1 MKTGRFLLFEQ
12 VTRAMCDLEDGMETV
27 IVNVAQGA
35 LRGRKVNSRPGS
47 PYYSF
52 QGIPYAKP
60 PVGSRRFKSPEPM
73 DPWRGERDSLEEGS
87 ICIHFDMLMKQLR
100 GVEDCL
106 FLNVPDGGST
116 ALKAVMVWIHGGGF
130 TMGSGNIDFYGPDYF
145 VHADVILVTFN
156 YRLGALGF
164 LCLNDTN
171 VSANNGL
178 KDQVAVLRWVQQNIA
193 QFGGDPDNVTIFG
206 ERLFHRAIAQS
217 GSVLNPWAFIE
228 SSRTRAF
235 RLGELLGCKTD
246 DAEELVRFL
255 RGVTA
260 KSIVEAQ
267 ENTLTPEE
275 KVSGLVFPFLPE
287 VESEGPHN
295 FLPKKPLELIKS
307 GSIHEVPLIMGM
319 TSHEGL
325 VSLQALGRDQA
336 KALNG
341 VEKNFDRFVPEDLV
355 DKNST
360 RSAEIS
366 NKIRQLYFKDEPV
379 SEKTLPQ
386 YIDLVTDTW
395 FGAGIYRAVKEHVT
409 SCRAPLYYYQ
419 FAFDGQLGIFKRM
432 LGVDFI
438 KGVCHGDDLGYLFTS
453 KLNSGHLDPST
464 PEMKVLSLMV
474 ELWTSFARDG

>member
-1 MKTGRFLLFEQ
+1 
-12 VTRAMCDLEDGMETV
+12 
-27 IVNVAQGA
+27 
-35 LRGRKVNSRPGS
+35 
-47 PYYSF
+47 
-52 QGIPYAKP
+52 
-60 PVGSRRFKSPEPM
+60 M

-106 FLNVPDGGST
+106 FLNVYTPQIPDGGSP

-206 ERLFHRAIAQS
+206 ESLFHRAIAQS

-246 DAEELVRFL
+246 DAEELVQFL
-255 RGVTA
+255 RGVPA

-267 ENTLTPEE
+267 ENTLTPED

-287 VESEGPHN
+287 VESEGPQN

-307 GSIHEVPLIMGM
+307 GSIHKVPLIMGM

-325 VSLQALGRDQA
+325 VSLQVFGRDQA

-341 VEKNFDRFVPEDLV
+341 VEKNFDRFVPEDLA

-366 NKIRQLYFKDEPV
+366 NKIRQFYFKDEPV

-386 YIDLVTDTW
+386 YIDVRIAL
-395 FGAGIYRAVKEHVT
+395 
-409 SCRAPLYYYQ
+409 L
-419 FAFDGQLGIFKRM
+419 
-432 LGVDFI
+432 
-438 KGVCHGDDLGYLFTS
+438 
-453 KLNSGHLDPST
+453 
-464 PEMKVLSLMV
+464 
-474 ELWTSFARDG
+474 